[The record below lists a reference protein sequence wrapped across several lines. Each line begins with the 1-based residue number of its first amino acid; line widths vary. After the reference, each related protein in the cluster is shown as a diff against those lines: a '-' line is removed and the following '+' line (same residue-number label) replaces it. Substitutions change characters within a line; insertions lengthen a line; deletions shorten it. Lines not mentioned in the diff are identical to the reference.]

1 MRASAL
7 TIPLTLHCFEL
18 QALLDAAKNV
28 GFFNLKNH
36 GLPEAD
42 IKQMFSTVETFFAL
56 PDEDKQLVPVDPD
69 TYLGWEKN
77 AEISPATG
85 VSRMEQ
91 LAWLTHCCIIFLTD
105 PCICLHVVVEPLFC
119 R

>member
-1 MRASAL
+1 MRASGW
-7 TIPLTLHCFEL
+7 TRTLSFHQFEL

-42 IKQMFSTVETFFAL
+42 IKQMFATVEDFFAL
-56 PDEDKQLVPVDPD
+56 PDEDKQRVPVDPD

-85 VSRMEQ
+85 MSWSDQ
-91 LAWLTHCCIIFLTD
+91 LAWLTHRCVLFLTK
-105 PCICLHVVVEPLFC
+105 
-119 R
+119 